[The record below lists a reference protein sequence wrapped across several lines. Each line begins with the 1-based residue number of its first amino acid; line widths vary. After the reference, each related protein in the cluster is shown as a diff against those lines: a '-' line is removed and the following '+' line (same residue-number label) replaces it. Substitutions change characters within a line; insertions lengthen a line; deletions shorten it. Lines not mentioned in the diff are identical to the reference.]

1 MRVVE
6 RTVEGLHAFTNQIYK
21 RAPASKIAYM
31 SLELRWH
38 LLMEDHFRDP
48 CALRL
53 LQLYQHYQYYCHC
66 HHCCLATSKQ

>member
-1 MRVVE
+1 MVE

-38 LLMEDHFRDP
+38 LLMQSQFRDP
-48 CALRL
+48 LAPWL
-53 LQLYQHYQYYCHC
+53 LQLWQHDWQV
-66 HHCCLATSKQ
+66 LVAWVS